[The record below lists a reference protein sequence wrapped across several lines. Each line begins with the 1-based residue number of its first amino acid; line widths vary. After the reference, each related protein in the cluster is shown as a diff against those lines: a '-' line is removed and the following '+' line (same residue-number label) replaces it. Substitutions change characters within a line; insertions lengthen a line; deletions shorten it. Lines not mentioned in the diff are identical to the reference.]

1 MHPRI
6 AGWGRGAAAALA
18 AAVALEV
25 GGPARAGEVRV
36 VPDRPDHAQSLETVP
51 PGLAQVEG
59 GVAYLRDASGDR
71 PARIFSV
78 EGNFRLGLAE
88 GVEIS
93 VSSDLFVRERS
104 EGQGTSGLGD
114 TLLAGKWRLVDDEGW
129 RPALGVLPFVK
140 FPTASR
146 SKGLGSGRVD
156 FGGLLAAT
164 KDLPAD
170 LHVDF
175 NFGLAAV
182 SLAEAPGGLFLQKTA
197 AASFSWAPTEWV
209 SPFWEIFYESRDRP
223 AGRPAVGTD
232 FGAIVWLHRRV
243 AVDASAEFGL
253 AGATPNWVVR
263 AGFAVLLGPL
273 PDGDS
278 RSGTRR
284 APSVEASQGRMAH
297 GTSGRE
303 RR

>member
-1 MHPRI
+1 M
-6 AGWGRGAAAALA
+6 AGWGRGAAAALG
-18 AAVALEV
+18 AAVAVGV
-25 GGPARAGEVRV
+25 GGPAGAGEVRV

-59 GVAYLRDASGDR
+59 GVAYLRDASGER

-78 EGNFRLGLAE
+78 QGNFRLGLAE

-104 EGQGTSGLGD
+104 EGQGTSGQGD
-114 TLLAGKWRLVDDEGW
+114 TVLAGKWRLVDDEGW

-156 FGGLLAAT
+156 LGGLLAAT
-164 KDLPAD
+164 KELPTD

-197 AASFSWAPTEWV
+197 AASFSWAPTDG
-209 SPFWEIFYESRDRP
+209 SPPSGKSSTNPVI
-223 AGRPAVGTD
+223 GRPGV
-232 FGAIVWLHRRV
+232 
-243 AVDASAEFGL
+243 
-253 AGATPNWVVR
+253 PP
-263 AGFAVLLGPL
+263 LGPTS
-273 PDGDS
+273 PPSSGCTGGS
-278 RSGTRR
+278 PWMRRRSSASPAPRR
-284 APSVEASQGRMAH
+284 TGSSALASPC
-297 GTSGRE
+297 S
-303 RR
+303 